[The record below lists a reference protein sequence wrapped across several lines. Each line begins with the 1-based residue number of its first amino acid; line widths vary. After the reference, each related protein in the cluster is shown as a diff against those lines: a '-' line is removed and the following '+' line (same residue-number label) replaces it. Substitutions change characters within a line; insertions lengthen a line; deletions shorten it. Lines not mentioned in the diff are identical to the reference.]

1 MSDISQVQ
9 QLNGVAARQNNL
21 ISRQR
26 LDSINTS
33 EAYSYRI
40 EDDLDALLNDDLE
53 VRFRNLES
61 YFNSHFSRWKSLDTI
76 LPNDFMLYTGAVLK
90 KTVAAFRLSR
100 GPGIVD
106 EEELEFELDVADWK
120 VQQVYFASLI
130 LPDPAHREV
139 LRKLPQLPND
149 EDYDGTK
156 LAWLMKTSS
165 EELLAIVEGLH
176 KLLTVYT
183 SAGETTFHDE
193 FSLDHAEM
201 IQDCIAELQLRSG
214 LDWTVID
221 AQTCA
226 AQELACNIVGK
237 PLLE

>member
-1 MSDISQVQ
+1 MSNISQVQ

-21 ISRQR
+21 ISRR

-40 EDDLDALLNDDLE
+40 EDDLDALLDDDLE

-61 YFNSHFSRWKSLDTI
+61 YFNSHFFRWNGIETI

-106 EEELEFELDVADWK
+106 EEGLGFELDVADWK

-149 EDYDGTK
+149 EDYDGAK
-156 LAWLMKTSS
+156 LAWLMKTPS

-183 SAGETTFHDE
+183 SAGETTFHDD

-201 IQDCIAELQLRSG
+201 IQDCVAELKLRSG

-221 AQTCA
+221 ARTCA
-226 AQELACNIVGK
+226 ARELAWNIVGK